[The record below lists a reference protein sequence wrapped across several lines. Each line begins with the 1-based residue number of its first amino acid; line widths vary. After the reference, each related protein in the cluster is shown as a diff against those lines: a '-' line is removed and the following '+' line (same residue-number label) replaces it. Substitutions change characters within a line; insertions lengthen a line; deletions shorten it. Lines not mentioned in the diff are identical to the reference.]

1 MGARSRSGLGWA
13 RAALAAALLVLF
25 AGTATAQVPSYFG
38 TMERRHAD
46 MSAFTKWLRVLGQY
60 SRDRAAAQAPCTAS
74 PCALQDWWAFV
85 QSLRG
90 LDRMSQL
97 QRVHSYFNQYT
108 YIEDP
113 TNWGRDDYWE
123 APSEF
128 LTRSG
133 DCEDYAI
140 IKYFSLRELGFADED
155 MRIVVILD
163 TNVNLLHAVLV
174 VRMSGVWY
182 ALDNRNRSVLPATS
196 FHGFVPYYSI
206 NANAFWDHGG

>member
-1 MGARSRSGLGWA
+1 M
-13 RAALAAALLVLF
+13 LATAFLVLC
-25 AGTATAQVPSYFG
+25 AGTAAAQVPSYFG
-38 TMERRHAD
+38 TVERRHD
-46 MSAFTKWLRVLGQY
+46 DISAFTKWLRVLAQY
-60 SRDRAAAQAPCTAS
+60 PRDRAAAQAPCTGS

-90 LDRMSQL
+90 LDRMAQVE
-97 QRVHSYFNQYT
+97 QVHEHFNQYR

-128 LTRSG
+128 LVRSG

-140 IKYFSLRELGFADED
+140 IKYFSLRELGFADDE

-174 VRMSGVWY
+174 VRLGGIWY
-182 ALDNRNRSVLPATS
+182 ALDNRSRAALPATS
-196 FHGFVPYYSI
+196 FHGFRPYYSI
-206 NANAFWDHGG
+206 NARSFWDHGQ